1 MSTSALDL
9 TSVAEP
15 GRAAFFKETCRAQAR
30 DLCLATMVCVW
41 GGGGKR
47 LKVGGGSC
55 VHNARLWL
63 PPACPK
69 GSNGE
74 VL

>member
-15 GRAAFFKETCRAQAR
+15 GRAAFFKEACRAQAR

-41 GGGGKR
+41 GGG
-47 LKVGGGSC
+47 
-55 VHNARLWL
+55 W
-63 PPACPK
+63 
-69 GSNGE
+69 
-74 VL
+74 